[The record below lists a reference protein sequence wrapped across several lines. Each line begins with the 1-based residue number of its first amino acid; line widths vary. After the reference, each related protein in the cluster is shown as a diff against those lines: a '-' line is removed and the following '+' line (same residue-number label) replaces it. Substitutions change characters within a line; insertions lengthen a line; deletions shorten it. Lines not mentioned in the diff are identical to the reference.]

1 MPRAIWSGAISFGLV
16 NIPIKLV
23 TAVDRKNVSFREIR
37 RGDHSRIRHRKVAQ
51 ADGEEIDKDDIVK
64 GYEIA
69 PDRYVVIE
77 PDELKAL
84 DARASRTIEIEDFVD
99 LADIDPIYYDS
110 SYYLV
115 PGETA
120 SKPYKLLHEAMTE
133 SGKAGIARFVL
144 RTKQY
149 LAVIRPL
156 GDALAVSTLVYDDEV
171 VTTARLDGLPDA
183 DIEVNDK
190 ELAMA
195 RQLIESLSS
204 DWEPE
209 KYEDDYRQRV
219 LEMIEAKAAGEE
231 VVTVPDG
238 EKESGD
244 VVDLMAALE
253 ASLQAAKSGGGKAK
267 AKPKKKAKTATKRK
281 TKDADEAE
289 AEAS

>member
-51 ADGEEIDKDDIVK
+51 ADGEEVASEEIVK

-69 PDRYVVIE
+69 PDRYVVIDPE
-77 PDELKAL
+77 ELKAL
-84 DARASRTIEIEDFVD
+84 EASSTRTIEIQDFVD
-99 LADIDPIYYDS
+99 IADIDPIFYDS

-115 PGETA
+115 PGGTA
-120 SKPYKLLHEAMTE
+120 SKPYKLLHEAMAET
-133 SGKAGIARFVL
+133 GKAAIARFVL

-156 GDALAVSTLVYDDEV
+156 GDALAVSTLVYADEV
-171 VTTARLDGLPDA
+171 VPTEKLDDLPGD
-183 DIEVNDK
+183 DVQVDER

-195 RQLIESLSS
+195 RQLIESLSAA
-204 DWEPE
+204 WEPE
-209 KYEDDYRQRV
+209 KYRDEYREAV
-219 LEMIEAKAAGEE
+219 IDLIERKAEGEE
-231 VVTVPDG
+231 VVVAPAAERTSG
-238 EKESGD
+238 E

-253 ASLQAAKSGGGKAK
+253 ASLQAAKGGKGGAD
-267 AKPKKKAKTATKRK
+267 
-281 TKDADEAE
+281 DADAE
-289 AEAS
+289 TA

>member
-16 NIPIKLV
+16 NIPIKLMS
-23 TAVDRKNVSFREIR
+23 AVDRKNVSFREIR
-37 RGDHSRIRHRKVAQ
+37 RGDHSRIRHKKVAQ
-51 ADGEEIDKDDIVK
+51 ADGEEVTKDDVVK

-77 PDELKAL
+77 PDELRGL
-84 DARASRTIEIEDFVD
+84 DPKKTKTIEIEDFVD

-115 PGETA
+115 PGGTA
-120 SKPYKLLHEAMTE
+120 SKPYKLLHQAMSEA
-133 SGKAGIARFVL
+133 GKAGIARFVL

-149 LAVIRPL
+149 LAVIRPY

-171 VTTARLDGLPDA
+171 VPTQRLDGLPD
-183 DIEVNDK
+183 DEVEVNDK

-195 RQLIESLSS
+195 RQLIESLSAE
-204 DWEPE
+204 WEPD
-209 KYEDDYRQRV
+209 KYHDDYRQRV
-219 LEMIEAKAAGEE
+219 LDMIEAKAAGQE

-253 ASLQAAKSGGGKAK
+253 ASLQAAKDDKPAKGKK
-267 AKPKKKAKTATKRK
+267 AAKKKA
-281 TKDADEAE
+281 
-289 AEAS
+289 AS